1 MKVRPDTK
9 TGNVLVTLSAREA
22 TRIASELVKA
32 AIASGGAIEDD
43 RPEPTEPDVEERE
56 P

>member
-9 TGNVLVTLSAREA
+9 TGSVIVTISAREA
-22 TRIASELVKA
+22 TRISSELVKA
-32 AIASGGAIEDD
+32 AIASGGAVEDE
-43 RPEPTEPDVEERE
+43 RPEPKEQDVEERE

>member
-1 MKVRPDTK
+1 MHIRSDTK
-9 TGNVLVTLSAREA
+9 TGSVLIRLTPKEA

-32 AIASGGAIEDD
+32 AIASGGAVEDE
-43 RPEPTEPDVEERE
+43 RPERPEPDVEERE